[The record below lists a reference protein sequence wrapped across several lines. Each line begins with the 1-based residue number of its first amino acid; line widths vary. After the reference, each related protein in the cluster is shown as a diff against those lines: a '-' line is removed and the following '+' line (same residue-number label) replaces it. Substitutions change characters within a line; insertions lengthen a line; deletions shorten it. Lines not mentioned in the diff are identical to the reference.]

1 MIKKCLGLIV
11 GLLLLTGCSQFALLS
26 SGAGIAITNNAY
38 VKVYNGID
46 LATTLTTKKDI
57 KTHAYHYV
65 KATIEKSKEVN
76 EYIFQTVSYPITINK
91 SFDGSVENKIIYAPD
106 YLVNA
111 GGVIAIASEIKKT
124 ENTLNQQLEKISER
138 LRQVLEESDKN
149 KQSTDVVAKHV
160 ALKRING

>member
-26 SGAGIAITNNAY
+26 SGAGIAMTNNAY

-46 LATTLTTKKDI
+46 LATSLTTKKDI

-65 KATIEKSKEVN
+65 KATIEKSKEIN

-106 YLVNA
+106 YVLMNA
-111 GGVIAIASEIKKT
+111 VDT
-124 ENTLNQQLEKISER
+124 YLNQPINNDKELDWFIDETMFR
-138 LRQVLEESDKN
+138 L
-149 KQSTDVVAKHV
+149 
-160 ALKRING
+160 IN

>member
-26 SGAGIAITNNAY
+26 SGAGIAMTNNAY

-46 LATTLTTKKDI
+46 LATTITTKKDI

-65 KATIEKSKEVN
+65 KATIEKSKEIN

-91 SFDGSVENKIIYAPD
+91 SLDGSVENKIIYTPD
-106 YLVNA
+106 YVLMNA
-111 GGVIAIASEIKKT
+111 VDT
-124 ENTLNQQLEKISER
+124 YLNQPINNDKELDLFFDETMFR
-138 LRQVLEESDKN
+138 L
-149 KQSTDVVAKHV
+149 
-160 ALKRING
+160 IN